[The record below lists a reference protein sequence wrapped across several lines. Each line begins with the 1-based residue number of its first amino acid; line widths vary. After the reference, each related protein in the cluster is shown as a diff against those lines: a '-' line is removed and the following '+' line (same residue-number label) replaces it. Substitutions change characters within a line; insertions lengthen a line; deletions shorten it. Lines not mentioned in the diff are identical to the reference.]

1 MADSLFEQLE
11 QQSTSGGVD
20 AVLKHLI
27 SSLQEDKKHHELFE
41 ALKMQARHLAGL
53 PLLYGETDDDLDSQ
67 QRTLL
72 EDGLLGACRQVGT
85 GLLEDGRVS
94 EGWMY
99 MRPVGDMA
107 AARELINKIEIQDD
121 NIDEMVE
128 VLLQEGVDPARGF
141 SVMLQNFGTC
151 NAITTYESV
160 MPQKGKADQRAVAQ
174 LLLRHVHQE
183 LFTNVKADV
192 STRQDSVLQTL
203 DTNQDGEISADE
215 ITTAVDTLKS
225 LDQDGDGKLTMDEL
239 KPEPTGTTLAELID
253 GQEGMFG
260 EHSYHIDTTHLAS
273 TTRISR
279 ILEDEESLRL
289 ALDLTQYGKELH
301 EQFQYEGEEPFTD
314 IYRHHAFYYQ
324 ALLGENLD
332 EALAHFKDRSDN
344 VDPKEWG
351 TAAIEIYIDLLARV
365 GKIEEAIAVTI
376 EKIKPGQRT
385 MGLAPSLLELCER
398 GGNYSPL
405 MDACRGSDDVLGF
418 ATGLMQAKTMIQL
431 DSAGCNLPGE

>member
-1 MADSLFEQLE
+1 MAVTADSLFDQLE

-20 AVLKHLI
+20 AVLQHLI
-27 SSLQEDKKHHELFE
+27 TSLQQDKKHHELFE
-41 ALKMQARHLAGL
+41 ALKMQVRHRAGL
-53 PLLYGETDDDLDSQ
+53 PLLYGESGDDLDSK

-107 AARELINKIEIQDD
+107 AAREMINKIEVQDD

-141 SVMLQNFGTC
+141 SVVLQNYGTC
-151 NAITTYESV
+151 NAITTFESV

-192 STRQDSVLQTL
+192 AGRQES
-203 DTNQDGEISADE
+203 
-215 ITTAVDTLKS
+215 
-225 LDQDGDGKLTMDEL
+225 
-239 KPEPTGTTLAELID
+239 EPTATTLAELIA

-273 TTRISR
+273 TTRFSR

-301 EQFQYEGEEPFTD
+301 EQFQYEGDEPFTD
-314 IYRHHAFYYQ
+314 IYRDHAFYFQ

-332 EALAHFKDRSDN
+332 EALAYFKDRSDN
-344 VDPKEWG
+344 VDTNQWG
-351 TAAIEIYIDLLARV
+351 TVGIETYIDLLARV

-376 EKIKPGQRT
+376 EKTQPGQRT

-398 GGNYSPL
+398 SGNYSPL
-405 MDACRGSDDVLGF
+405 MDACRGADDVLGF
-418 ATGLMQAKTMIQL
+418 ATGLMQAKT
-431 DSAGCNLPGE
+431 E

>member
-27 SSLQEDKKHHELFE
+27 SSLQENKKHHELFE

-53 PLLYGETDDDLDSQ
+53 PLLYGETDDNLDAQ

-215 ITTAVDTLKS
+215 
-225 LDQDGDGKLTMDEL
+225 L

-301 EQFQYEGEEPFTD
+301 EQFQYEGEEPFTE

-324 ALLGENLD
+324 ALLGENLE

-344 VDPKEWG
+344 VNPEEWG

-385 MGLAPSLLELCER
+385 MGIAPSLLELCER

-431 DSAGCNLPGE
+431 DSAPGE

>member
-1 MADSLFEQLE
+1 MAVTADSLFDQLE

-20 AVLKHLI
+20 AVLQHLI
-27 SSLQEDKKHHELFE
+27 TSLQQDKKHHELFE
-41 ALKMQARHLAGL
+41 ALKMQVRHRAGL
-53 PLLYGETDDDLDSQ
+53 PLLYGESGDDLDSK

-99 MRPVGDMA
+99 MRPVGDMS
-107 AARELINKIEIQDD
+107 AAREMINKIEVQDD

-141 SVMLQNFGTC
+141 SVVLQNYGTC
-151 NAITTYESV
+151 NAITTFESV

-192 STRQDSVLQTL
+192 AGRQDS
-203 DTNQDGEISADE
+203 
-215 ITTAVDTLKS
+215 
-225 LDQDGDGKLTMDEL
+225 
-239 KPEPTGTTLAELID
+239 EPTATTLAELIA

-273 TTRISR
+273 TTRFSR

-301 EQFQYEGEEPFTD
+301 EQFQYEGDEPFTD
-314 IYRHHAFYYQ
+314 IYRDHAFYFQ

-332 EALAHFKDRSDN
+332 EALAYFKDRSDN
-344 VDPKEWG
+344 VDTNQWG
-351 TAAIEIYIDLLARV
+351 TVGIETYIDLLARV

-376 EKIKPGQRT
+376 EKTQPGQRT

-398 GGNYSPL
+398 SGNYSPL
-405 MDACRGSDDVLGF
+405 MDACRGADDVLGF
-418 ATGLMQAKTMIQL
+418 ATGLMQAKT
-431 DSAGCNLPGE
+431 E

>member
-20 AVLKHLI
+20 AVLDHLI
-27 SSLQEDKKHHELFE
+27 SSLQQDKKHHELFE
-41 ALKMQARHLAGL
+41 ALKMQVRHRAGL
-53 PLLYGETDDDLDSQ
+53 PLLYGESGDDLDPK

-99 MRPVGDMA
+99 MRPVGDVA
-107 AARELINKIEIQDD
+107 AARELIDKIEVQDD

-128 VLLQEGVDPARGF
+128 VLLQEGVDPTRGF
-141 SVMLQNFGTC
+141 SVVLQNYGTC
-151 NAITTYESV
+151 NAITTFESV

-192 STRQDSVLQTL
+192 AGRQDS
-203 DTNQDGEISADE
+203 
-215 ITTAVDTLKS
+215 
-225 LDQDGDGKLTMDEL
+225 
-239 KPEPTGTTLAELID
+239 EPTATTLAELIAD
-253 GQEGMFG
+253 QEGMFG

-273 TTRISR
+273 TTRFSR
-279 ILEDEESLRL
+279 ILENEECLRL

-301 EQFQYEGEEPFTD
+301 EQFQYEGDEPFTD
-314 IYRHHAFYYQ
+314 IYRHHAFYFQ

-332 EALAHFKDRSDN
+332 EALDHFKERSDN
-344 VDPKEWG
+344 VDTNQWG
-351 TAAIEIYIDLLARV
+351 TVGIETYIDLLARV

-376 EKIKPGQRT
+376 EKIQPGQRT

-398 GGNYSPL
+398 SGNYSPL

-418 ATGLMQAKTMIQL
+418 ATGLMQAKT
-431 DSAGCNLPGE
+431 E

>member
-1 MADSLFEQLE
+1 MTETADSLFDQLE

-20 AVLKHLI
+20 AVLQHLI
-27 SSLQEDKKHHELFE
+27 TSLQQDKKHHELFE
-41 ALKMQARHLAGL
+41 ALKMQVRHRAGL
-53 PLLYGETDDDLDSQ
+53 PLLYGESGDDLDSK

-99 MRPVGDMA
+99 MRPVGDMS
-107 AARELINKIEIQDD
+107 AAREMINKIEVQDD

-141 SVMLQNFGTC
+141 SVVLQNYGTC
-151 NAITTYESV
+151 NAITTFESV

-192 STRQDSVLQTL
+192 AGRQES
-203 DTNQDGEISADE
+203 
-215 ITTAVDTLKS
+215 
-225 LDQDGDGKLTMDEL
+225 
-239 KPEPTGTTLAELID
+239 EPTATTLAELIA

-273 TTRISR
+273 TTRFSR

-301 EQFQYEGEEPFTD
+301 EQFQYEGDEPFTD
-314 IYRHHAFYYQ
+314 IYRDHAFYFQ

-332 EALAHFKDRSDN
+332 EALAYFKDRSDN
-344 VDPKEWG
+344 VDTNQWG
-351 TAAIEIYIDLLARV
+351 TVGIETYIDLLARV

-376 EKIKPGQRT
+376 EKTQPGQRT

-398 GGNYSPL
+398 SDNYSPL

-418 ATGLMQAKTMIQL
+418 ATGLMQAKT
-431 DSAGCNLPGE
+431 E

>member
-20 AVLKHLI
+20 AVLNHLI
-27 SSLQEDKKHHELFE
+27 SSLQQDKKHHELFE
-41 ALKMQARHLAGL
+41 ALKMQVRHRAGL
-53 PLLYGETDDDLDSQ
+53 PLLYGESGDDLDPK

-99 MRPVGDMA
+99 MRPVGDVA
-107 AARELINKIEIQDD
+107 AARELIDKIEVQDD

-141 SVMLQNFGTC
+141 SVVLQNYGTC
-151 NAITTYESV
+151 NAITTFESV

-192 STRQDSVLQTL
+192 AGRQDS
-203 DTNQDGEISADE
+203 
-215 ITTAVDTLKS
+215 
-225 LDQDGDGKLTMDEL
+225 
-239 KPEPTGTTLAELID
+239 EPTATTLAELIAD
-253 GQEGMFG
+253 QEGMFG

-273 TTRISR
+273 TTRFSR
-279 ILEDEESLRL
+279 ILEDEECLRL

-301 EQFQYEGEEPFTD
+301 EQFQYEGDEPFTD
-314 IYRHHAFYYQ
+314 IYRHHAFYFQ

-332 EALAHFKDRSDN
+332 EALDHFKERSDN
-344 VDPKEWG
+344 VDTNQWG
-351 TAAIEIYIDLLARV
+351 TVGIETYIDLLARV

-376 EKIKPGQRT
+376 EKIQPDQRT

-398 GGNYSPL
+398 SGNYSPL

-418 ATGLMQAKTMIQL
+418 ATGLMQAKT
-431 DSAGCNLPGE
+431 E

>member
-1 MADSLFEQLE
+1 MAVTADSLFDQLE

-20 AVLKHLI
+20 AVLEHLI
-27 SSLQEDKKHHELFE
+27 TSLQQDKKHHELFE
-41 ALKMQARHLAGL
+41 ALKMQVRHRAGL
-53 PLLYGETDDDLDSQ
+53 PLLYGESGDDLDSK

-99 MRPVGDMA
+99 MRPVGDMS
-107 AARELINKIEIQDD
+107 AAREMINKIEVQDD

-141 SVMLQNFGTC
+141 SVVLQNYGTC
-151 NAITTYESV
+151 NAITTFESV

-192 STRQDSVLQTL
+192 AGRQDS
-203 DTNQDGEISADE
+203 
-215 ITTAVDTLKS
+215 
-225 LDQDGDGKLTMDEL
+225 
-239 KPEPTGTTLAELID
+239 EPTATTLAELIA

-273 TTRISR
+273 TTRFSR

-289 ALDLTQYGKELH
+289 ALDLTEYGKELH
-301 EQFQYEGEEPFTD
+301 EQFQYEGDEPFTD
-314 IYRHHAFYYQ
+314 IYRDHAFYFQ

-332 EALAHFKDRSDN
+332 EALAYFKDRSDN
-344 VDPKEWG
+344 VDTNQWG
-351 TAAIEIYIDLLARV
+351 TVGIETYIDLLARV

-376 EKIKPGQRT
+376 EKTQPGQRT

-398 GGNYSPL
+398 SDNYSPL

-418 ATGLMQAKTMIQL
+418 ATGLMQAKT
-431 DSAGCNLPGE
+431 E

>member
-11 QQSTSGGVD
+11 QQCTSGGVD
-20 AVLKHLI
+20 AVLEHLI
-27 SSLQEDKKHHELFE
+27 TSLQQDKKHHELFE
-41 ALKMQARHLAGL
+41 ALKMQVRHRAGL
-53 PLLYGETDDDLDSQ
+53 PLLYGESGDDLDPK

-99 MRPVGDMA
+99 MRPVGDVA
-107 AARELINKIEIQDD
+107 AAREMINKIEVQDD

-141 SVMLQNFGTC
+141 SVVLQNYGTC
-151 NAITTYESV
+151 NAITTFESV

-192 STRQDSVLQTL
+192 ATRQDS
-203 DTNQDGEISADE
+203 
-215 ITTAVDTLKS
+215 
-225 LDQDGDGKLTMDEL
+225 
-239 KPEPTGTTLAELID
+239 EPTATTLAELIA

-273 TTRISR
+273 TTRFSR
-279 ILEDEESLRL
+279 ILDDEESLRL
-289 ALDLTQYGKELH
+289 ALDLTQYGRELH
-301 EQFQYEGEEPFTD
+301 EQFQYEGDEPFKD
-314 IYRHHAFYYQ
+314 IYRHHAFYFQ

-344 VDPKEWG
+344 ADTNQWG
-351 TAAIEIYIDLLARV
+351 TVGIETYIDLLARV
-365 GKIEEAIAVTI
+365 GKIEEAITVTI
-376 EKIKPGQRT
+376 ERIQPGQRT

-398 GGNYSPL
+398 SGNYSPL

-418 ATGLMQAKTMIQL
+418 ATGLMQAKT
-431 DSAGCNLPGE
+431 G

>member
-1 MADSLFEQLE
+1 MAVTADSLFDQLE

-20 AVLKHLI
+20 AVLQHLI
-27 SSLQEDKKHHELFE
+27 TSLQQDKKHHELFE
-41 ALKMQARHLAGL
+41 ALKMQVRHRAGL
-53 PLLYGETDDDLDSQ
+53 PLLYGESGDDLDSK

-85 GLLEDGRVS
+85 ALLEDGRVS

-107 AARELINKIEIQDD
+107 AAREMINKIEVQDD

-141 SVMLQNFGTC
+141 SVVLQNYGTC
-151 NAITTYESV
+151 NAITTFESV

-192 STRQDSVLQTL
+192 AGRQES
-203 DTNQDGEISADE
+203 
-215 ITTAVDTLKS
+215 
-225 LDQDGDGKLTMDEL
+225 
-239 KPEPTGTTLAELID
+239 EPTATTLAELIA

-273 TTRISR
+273 TTRFSR

-289 ALDLTQYGKELH
+289 ALDLTEYGKELH
-301 EQFQYEGEEPFTD
+301 EQFQYEGDEPFTD
-314 IYRHHAFYYQ
+314 IYRDHAFYFQ

-332 EALAHFKDRSDN
+332 EALAYFKDRSDN
-344 VDPKEWG
+344 VDTNQWG
-351 TAAIEIYIDLLARV
+351 TVGIETYIDLLARV

-376 EKIKPGQRT
+376 EKTQPGQRT

-398 GGNYSPL
+398 SDNYSPL

-418 ATGLMQAKTMIQL
+418 ATGLMQAKT
-431 DSAGCNLPGE
+431 E

>member
-20 AVLKHLI
+20 AVLEHLI
-27 SSLQEDKKHHELFE
+27 SSLQQDKKHHELFE
-41 ALKMQARHLAGL
+41 ALKMQVRHRAGL
-53 PLLYGETDDDLDSQ
+53 PLLYGESGDDLDPK

-99 MRPVGDMA
+99 MRPVGDVA
-107 AARELINKIEIQDD
+107 AARELIDKIEVQDD

-141 SVMLQNFGTC
+141 SVVLQNYGTC
-151 NAITTYESV
+151 NAITTFESV

-192 STRQDSVLQTL
+192 AGRQDS
-203 DTNQDGEISADE
+203 
-215 ITTAVDTLKS
+215 
-225 LDQDGDGKLTMDEL
+225 
-239 KPEPTGTTLAELID
+239 EPTATTLAELIAD
-253 GQEGMFG
+253 QEGMFG

-273 TTRISR
+273 TTRFSR
-279 ILEDEESLRL
+279 ILENEECLRL
-289 ALDLTQYGKELH
+289 ALDLTQYGQELH
-301 EQFQYEGEEPFTD
+301 EQFQYEGDEPFKD
-314 IYRHHAFYYQ
+314 IYRHHAFYFQ

-332 EALAHFKDRSDN
+332 EALDHFKERSDN
-344 VDPKEWG
+344 VDTNQWG
-351 TAAIEIYIDLLARV
+351 TVGIETYIDLLARV

-376 EKIKPGQRT
+376 EKIQPGQRT

-398 GGNYSPL
+398 SGNYSPL

-418 ATGLMQAKTMIQL
+418 ATGLMQAKT
-431 DSAGCNLPGE
+431 E

>member
-27 SSLQEDKKHHELFE
+27 SSLQENKKHHELFE

-53 PLLYGETDDDLDSQ
+53 PLLYGETDDNLDSQ

-72 EDGLLGACRQVGT
+72 EDGLLDACRQVGT

-99 MRPVGDMA
+99 MRAVGDMA

-203 DTNQDGEISADE
+203 DTNQGGKISA
-215 ITTAVDTLKS
+215 
-225 LDQDGDGKLTMDEL
+225 DEL

-301 EQFQYEGEEPFTD
+301 EQFQYEGEEPFTE

-324 ALLGENLD
+324 ALLGENLE

-344 VDPKEWG
+344 VNPKEWG

-385 MGLAPSLLELCER
+385 MGIAPSLLELCER

-418 ATGLMQAKTMIQL
+418 ATGLMQAKTMIQF
-431 DSAGCNLPGE
+431 DSAPGE

>member
-1 MADSLFEQLE
+1 MAVTADSLFDQLE

-20 AVLKHLI
+20 AVLQHLI
-27 SSLQEDKKHHELFE
+27 TSLQQDKKHHELFE
-41 ALKMQARHLAGL
+41 ALKMQVRHRAGL
-53 PLLYGETDDDLDSQ
+53 PLLYGESGDDLDSK

-99 MRPVGDMA
+99 MRPVGDMS
-107 AARELINKIEIQDD
+107 AAREMINKIEVQDD

-141 SVMLQNFGTC
+141 SVVLQNYGTC
-151 NAITTYESV
+151 NAITTFESV

-192 STRQDSVLQTL
+192 AGRQDS
-203 DTNQDGEISADE
+203 
-215 ITTAVDTLKS
+215 
-225 LDQDGDGKLTMDEL
+225 
-239 KPEPTGTTLAELID
+239 EPTATTLAELIA

-273 TTRISR
+273 TTRFSR

-289 ALDLTQYGKELH
+289 ALDLTEYGKELH
-301 EQFQYEGEEPFTD
+301 EQFQYEGDEPFTD
-314 IYRHHAFYYQ
+314 IYRDHAFYFQ

-332 EALAHFKDRSDN
+332 EALAYFKDRSDN
-344 VDPKEWG
+344 VDTNQWG
-351 TAAIEIYIDLLARV
+351 TVGIETYIDLLARV

-376 EKIKPGQRT
+376 EKTQPGQRT

-398 GGNYSPL
+398 SDNYSPL

-418 ATGLMQAKTMIQL
+418 ATGLMQAKT
-431 DSAGCNLPGE
+431 E

>member
-11 QQSTSGGVD
+11 QQSTSGGVA

-41 ALKMQARHLAGL
+41 ALKMQVRHRAGL
-53 PLLYGETDDDLDSQ
+53 PLLYGESGDDLDPK

-99 MRPVGDMA
+99 MRPVGDVA
-107 AARELINKIEIQDD
+107 AAREMINKIEVQDD

-141 SVMLQNFGTC
+141 SVVLQNYGTC
-151 NAITTYESV
+151 NAITTFESV

-192 STRQDSVLQTL
+192 ATRQDS
-203 DTNQDGEISADE
+203 
-215 ITTAVDTLKS
+215 
-225 LDQDGDGKLTMDEL
+225 
-239 KPEPTGTTLAELID
+239 EPTATTLAELIA

-273 TTRISR
+273 TTRFSR

-301 EQFQYEGEEPFTD
+301 EQFQYEGDEPFTD

-332 EALAHFKDRSDN
+332 EALAHFKERSDN
-344 VDPKEWG
+344 VDTNQWG
-351 TAAIEIYIDLLARV
+351 TVGIETYIDLLARV

-376 EKIKPGQRT
+376 EKIKSGQRT

-405 MDACRGSDDVLGF
+405 MDACRGSNDVLGF
-418 ATGLMQAKTMIQL
+418 ATGLMQAKT
-431 DSAGCNLPGE
+431 E

>member
-1 MADSLFEQLE
+1 MAVTADSLFDQLE

-20 AVLKHLI
+20 AVLQHLI
-27 SSLQEDKKHHELFE
+27 TSLQQDKKHHELFE
-41 ALKMQARHLAGL
+41 ALKMQVRHRAGL
-53 PLLYGETDDDLDSQ
+53 PLLYGESGDDLDSK

-99 MRPVGDMA
+99 MRPVGDMS
-107 AARELINKIEIQDD
+107 AAREMINKIEVQDD

-141 SVMLQNFGTC
+141 SVVLQNYGTC
-151 NAITTYESV
+151 NAITTFESV

-192 STRQDSVLQTL
+192 AGRQDS
-203 DTNQDGEISADE
+203 
-215 ITTAVDTLKS
+215 
-225 LDQDGDGKLTMDEL
+225 
-239 KPEPTGTTLAELID
+239 EPTATTLAELIA

-273 TTRISR
+273 TTRFSR

-301 EQFQYEGEEPFTD
+301 EQFQYEGDEPFTD
-314 IYRHHAFYYQ
+314 IYRDHAFYFQ

-332 EALAHFKDRSDN
+332 EALAYFKDRSDN
-344 VDPKEWG
+344 VDTNQWG
-351 TAAIEIYIDLLARV
+351 TVGIETYIDLLARV

-376 EKIKPGQRT
+376 EKTQPGQRT

-398 GGNYSPL
+398 SDNYSPL

-418 ATGLMQAKTMIQL
+418 ATGLMQAKT
-431 DSAGCNLPGE
+431 E

>member
-11 QQSTSGGVD
+11 QQNTSGGVD
-20 AVLKHLI
+20 AVLEHLI
-27 SSLQEDKKHHELFE
+27 SSLQQDKKHHELFE
-41 ALKMQARHLAGL
+41 ALKMQVRHRAGL
-53 PLLYGETDDDLDSQ
+53 PLLYGESGDDLDSK

-99 MRPVGDMA
+99 MRLVGDVA
-107 AARELINKIEIQDD
+107 AAREMINKIEVQDD
-121 NIDEMVE
+121 NIADMVE

-141 SVMLQNFGTC
+141 SVVLQNYGTC

-160 MPQKGKADQRAVAQ
+160 MPQKSKADQRAVAQ

-192 STRQDSVLQTL
+192 ATRQDS
-203 DTNQDGEISADE
+203 
-215 ITTAVDTLKS
+215 
-225 LDQDGDGKLTMDEL
+225 
-239 KPEPTGTTLAELID
+239 EPTATTLAELIV
-253 GQEGMFG
+253 GQESMFG

-273 TTRISR
+273 TTRFSR
-279 ILEDEESLRL
+279 ILEEEESLRL

-301 EQFQYEGEEPFTD
+301 EQFQYEGDEPFTD

-332 EALAHFKDRSDN
+332 EALAHFKERSDN
-344 VDPKEWG
+344 VDTNQWG
-351 TAAIEIYIDLLARV
+351 TIGIETYIDLLARV

-376 EKIKPGQRT
+376 ANIQPGQRT

-398 GGNYSPL
+398 CGDYSPL
-405 MDACRGSDDVLGF
+405 MTACRGSDDVLGF
-418 ATGLMQAKTMIQL
+418 ATGLMQAKT
-431 DSAGCNLPGE
+431 E

>member
-11 QQSTSGGVD
+11 QQCTSGGVD
-20 AVLKHLI
+20 AVLEHLI
-27 SSLQEDKKHHELFE
+27 SSLQQDKKHHELFE
-41 ALKMQARHLAGL
+41 ALKMQVRHRAGL
-53 PLLYGETDDDLDSQ
+53 PLLYGESGDDLDPK

-99 MRPVGDMA
+99 MRPVGDVA
-107 AARELINKIEIQDD
+107 AAREMINKIEVQDD

-141 SVMLQNFGTC
+141 SVVLQNYGTC
-151 NAITTYESV
+151 NAITTFESV

-192 STRQDSVLQTL
+192 AGRQDS
-203 DTNQDGEISADE
+203 
-215 ITTAVDTLKS
+215 
-225 LDQDGDGKLTMDEL
+225 
-239 KPEPTGTTLAELID
+239 EPTATTLAELIAD
-253 GQEGMFG
+253 QEGMFG

-273 TTRISR
+273 TTRFSR
-279 ILEDEESLRL
+279 ILENEECLRL

-301 EQFQYEGEEPFTD
+301 EQFQYEGDEPFTD
-314 IYRHHAFYYQ
+314 IYRHHAFYFQ

-332 EALAHFKDRSDN
+332 EALDHFKERSDN
-344 VDPKEWG
+344 VDTNQWG
-351 TAAIEIYIDLLARV
+351 TVGIETYIDLLARV

-376 EKIKPGQRT
+376 EKIQPGQRT

-398 GGNYSPL
+398 SGNYSPL

-418 ATGLMQAKTMIQL
+418 ATGLMQAKT
-431 DSAGCNLPGE
+431 E

>member
-1 MADSLFEQLE
+1 MTETADSLFDQLE

-20 AVLKHLI
+20 AVLEHLI
-27 SSLQEDKKHHELFE
+27 TSLQQDKKHHELFE
-41 ALKMQARHLAGL
+41 ALKMQVRHRAGL
-53 PLLYGETDDDLDSQ
+53 PLLYGESGDDLDSK

-85 GLLEDGRVS
+85 ALLEDGRVS

-107 AARELINKIEIQDD
+107 AAREMINKIEVQDD

-141 SVMLQNFGTC
+141 SVVLQNYGTC
-151 NAITTYESV
+151 NAITTFESV

-192 STRQDSVLQTL
+192 AGRQES
-203 DTNQDGEISADE
+203 
-215 ITTAVDTLKS
+215 
-225 LDQDGDGKLTMDEL
+225 
-239 KPEPTGTTLAELID
+239 EPTATTLAELIA

-273 TTRISR
+273 TTRFSR

-289 ALDLTQYGKELH
+289 ALDLTEYGKELH
-301 EQFQYEGEEPFTD
+301 EQFQYEGDEPFTD
-314 IYRHHAFYYQ
+314 IYRDHAFYFQ

-332 EALAHFKDRSDN
+332 EALAYFKDRSDN
-344 VDPKEWG
+344 VDTNQWG
-351 TAAIEIYIDLLARV
+351 TVGIETYIDLLARV

-376 EKIKPGQRT
+376 EKTQPGQRT

-398 GGNYSPL
+398 SGNYSPL
-405 MDACRGSDDVLGF
+405 MDACRGADDVLGF
-418 ATGLMQAKTMIQL
+418 ATGLMQAKT
-431 DSAGCNLPGE
+431 E

>member
-20 AVLKHLI
+20 AVLDHLI
-27 SSLQEDKKHHELFE
+27 SSLQQDKKHHELFE
-41 ALKMQARHLAGL
+41 ALKMQVRHRAGL
-53 PLLYGETDDDLDSQ
+53 PLLYGESGDDLDPK

-99 MRPVGDMA
+99 MRPVGDVA
-107 AARELINKIEIQDD
+107 AARELIDKIEVQDD

-141 SVMLQNFGTC
+141 SVVLQNYGTC
-151 NAITTYESV
+151 NAITTFESV

-192 STRQDSVLQTL
+192 AGRQDS
-203 DTNQDGEISADE
+203 
-215 ITTAVDTLKS
+215 
-225 LDQDGDGKLTMDEL
+225 
-239 KPEPTGTTLAELID
+239 EPTATTLAELIAD
-253 GQEGMFG
+253 QEGMFG

-273 TTRISR
+273 TTRFSR
-279 ILEDEESLRL
+279 ILENEECLRL

-301 EQFQYEGEEPFTD
+301 EQFQYEGDEPFTD
-314 IYRHHAFYYQ
+314 IYRHHAFYFQ

-332 EALAHFKDRSDN
+332 EALDHFKERSDN
-344 VDPKEWG
+344 VDTNQWG
-351 TAAIEIYIDLLARV
+351 TVGIETYIDLLARV

-376 EKIKPGQRT
+376 EKIQPDQRT

-398 GGNYSPL
+398 SGNYSPL

-418 ATGLMQAKTMIQL
+418 ATGLMQAKT
-431 DSAGCNLPGE
+431 E

>member
-11 QQSTSGGVD
+11 QQSTSGGVA

-41 ALKMQARHLAGL
+41 ALKMQVRHRAGL
-53 PLLYGETDDDLDSQ
+53 PLLYGESGDDLDPK

-99 MRPVGDMA
+99 MRPVGDVA
-107 AARELINKIEIQDD
+107 AAREMINKIEVQDD

-141 SVMLQNFGTC
+141 SVVLQNYGTC
-151 NAITTYESV
+151 NAITTFESV

-192 STRQDSVLQTL
+192 ATRQDS
-203 DTNQDGEISADE
+203 
-215 ITTAVDTLKS
+215 
-225 LDQDGDGKLTMDEL
+225 
-239 KPEPTGTTLAELID
+239 EPTATTLAELIA

-273 TTRISR
+273 TTRFSR

-301 EQFQYEGEEPFTD
+301 EQFQYEGDEPFTD

-332 EALAHFKDRSDN
+332 EALAHFKERSDN
-344 VDPKEWG
+344 VDTNQWG
-351 TAAIEIYIDLLARV
+351 TVGIETYIDLLARV

-376 EKIKPGQRT
+376 EKIKSGQRT

-418 ATGLMQAKTMIQL
+418 ATGLMQAKT
-431 DSAGCNLPGE
+431 E

>member
-11 QQSTSGGVD
+11 QQCTAGGVE
-20 AVLKHLI
+20 AVLEHLI
-27 SSLQEDKKHHELFE
+27 AGLQQEKKHHELFE
-41 ALKMQARHLAGL
+41 ALKMQVRHRAGL
-53 PLLYGETDDDLDSQ
+53 PLLYGESGDDLDPK

-99 MRPVGDMA
+99 MRPVGDVA
-107 AARELINKIEIQDD
+107 AAREMIHKIDVQED

-141 SVMLQNFGTC
+141 SVVLQNYGTC
-151 NAITTYESV
+151 NAITTFESV
-160 MPQKGKADQRAVAQ
+160 MPQKSKADQRAVAQ

-192 STRQDSVLQTL
+192 ATRQDS
-203 DTNQDGEISADE
+203 
-215 ITTAVDTLKS
+215 
-225 LDQDGDGKLTMDEL
+225 
-239 KPEPTGTTLAELID
+239 EPSSTTLAELIA

-273 TTRISR
+273 TTRFSR
-279 ILEDEESLRL
+279 ILDDEESLRL
-289 ALDLTQYGKELH
+289 ALDLTQYGQELH
-301 EQFQYEGEEPFTD
+301 EQFQYEGDEPFTD
-314 IYRHHAFYYQ
+314 IYRHHAFYFQ

-332 EALAHFKDRSDN
+332 EALAHFENRSDN
-344 VDPKEWG
+344 VDTNQWG
-351 TAAIEIYIDLLARV
+351 TVGIETYIDLLARV

-376 EKIKPGQRT
+376 EKIQPGQRT

-398 GGNYSPL
+398 SGNYSPL
-405 MDACRGSDDVLGF
+405 MDACRKSDDVLGF
-418 ATGLMQAKTMIQL
+418 ATGLMQAKT
-431 DSAGCNLPGE
+431 E